1 MTTLAIDALHDIHTA
16 TDDILKGYR
25 EMLARAEPE
34 VHGLIL
40 RLTEMQEKH
49 AEEQAAELARLQES
63 AESDKSAM
71 GTVNK
76 WVVILRDLFTD
87 IDREVLPAVRDGEN
101 FLSSQYDDALSSM
114 QESDRPYIASMLK
127 VQREQIQAEISRLP
141 QG

>member
-16 TDDILKGYR
+16 THDILNGYS

-40 RLTEMQEKH
+40 RLTEMHEKH

-63 AESDKSAM
+63 AEGHKSAM

-87 IDREVLPAVRDGEN
+87 IDRDVLPAVRDGEN
-101 FLSSQYDDALSSM
+101 FLRSQYDDALSSM
-114 QESDRPYIASMLK
+114 HESDRPYIASMMK

-141 QG
+141 QV